1 VDQLVKGRWPTRLR
15 WRVAAV
21 AGLGLVGLVVAAAVL
36 QTTTSD
42 LPNRTGVR
50 FISPPLAE
58 PAIVE
63 TLNLPRLRPAGSATP
78 VAATN
83 GDLPDLNQPLEAVQP
98 LPGGRLVVHS
108 MRFDDIPLQHPAS
121 GRVPV
126 LPDTTVEGRRDLGP
140 SGQTWFDVSRFR
152 SVDALVAARQLRNG
166 HLRVTVLA
174 LQQGLPRL
182 QVAVAPAPRPHGART
197 VAVATWDAPVP
208 DLFVIDRGGVRAPV
222 ALRIYA
228 GETGFRKLLLAVTL
242 PIVAPNPKY
251 SVLEVARIRGG
262 DRPEVLFVKRRGP
275 LGEPEV
281 HFLNGDSLFSVF
293 DQHLAVP
300 AAPIGPRDQVV
311 IGTRLGQA
319 TAYVVRLEGPV
330 RRVGLMSLPYRA
342 NVPS

>member
-42 LPNRTGVR
+42 LPKRTGVP
-50 FISPPLAE
+50 FIAPPLAE

-63 TLNLPRLRPAGSATP
+63 TLNLPRLRSAGSATP
-78 VAATN
+78 VVATN

-108 MRFDDIPLQHPAS
+108 MRFDDIPLQHPAT

-126 LPDTTVEGRRDLGP
+126 LPDSTVQGRRDLGP
-140 SGQTWFDVSRFR
+140 PGQTWFDVGRFR
-152 SVDALVAARQLRNG
+152 SGDALVTARQLRNG

-174 LQQGLPRL
+174 LRKGLPRL

-197 VAVATWDAPVP
+197 VAVATWDSPVP
-208 DLFVIDRGGVRAPV
+208 DLFVIDRGGARVPV

-242 PIVAPNPKY
+242 PIVAPDPKY
-251 SVLEVARIRGG
+251 SLFDVARIRGG
-262 DRPEVLFVKRRGP
+262 EHPEVLFIKRRGS

-300 AAPIGPRDQVV
+300 AHSISLGDQVV
-311 IGTRLGQA
+311 IGTRVGQA
-319 TAYVVRLEGPV
+319 TAYVVRLAGGTETV
-330 RRVGLMSLPYRA
+330 DLMSLPYRA
-342 NVPS
+342 TVPS